1 MESEKFVTAFN
12 NGYLL
17 ARYEPNL
24 LNTITRGLSPTNIYL
39 EGLFAGKYQF
49 ELEINKDQFF
59 ELLRLRERAQY
70 NQNDFENDR

>member
-1 MESEKFVTAFN
+1 MDSEKFVSAFN

-24 LNTITRGLSPTNIYL
+24 LNSITRRLSPTNIYL
-39 EGLFAGKYQF
+39 EGLFAGKNQF
-49 ELEINKDQFF
+49 ELEISKDQIF

-70 NQNDFENDR
+70 KQNDFEKDR